1 MGMEN
6 NTENLLREITV
17 LDLADEKASFCSK
30 FLGYMGARVIK
41 IEQPGGDPSR
51 NIGPFIH
58 GIPHPE
64 KSLFFWYHN
73 TNKLGITLNLDHS
86 AGRDIFGK
94 LVRSADIVVETFPPG
109 YLRDIGLDFES
120 LCTIN
125 RRIILVSVTGYG
137 QDGPRSNLP
146 SCDLIA
152 SAMGG
157 QMYVSGAPSTPPLKP
172 FGEQSYY
179 IASLT
184 AVIGILLALRERRRN
199 ARGEHIDISLQ
210 EATISTL
217 EHVMIRYFHEYEIP
231 ERTGSLTWNN
241 EFCIVPCKDGF
252 ILITLFRQW
261 ESLVEWLESEGMAD
275 DLLDE
280 RWNDE
285 QYRLSHLDHIV
296 AVMKRWAQTHTK
308 EELFQMGQG
317 MGFPWA
323 PVSGLR
329 EVAESPQLRERG
341 FFVPIDHPEL
351 DTTIL
356 YPRLPYICTP
366 PMNMKQR
373 RAPLIGEDT
382 ARVLQGEL
390 GLSNKE
396 LQRLARQ
403 GTI

>member
-1 MGMEN
+1 MRKGTN
-6 NTENLLREITV
+6 KLLRGITV

-30 FLGYMGARVIK
+30 LLADMGARVIK

-51 NIGPFIH
+51 TIGPFFNDT
-58 GIPHPE
+58 PQPE

-73 TNKLGITLNLDHS
+73 TNKLGITLNLEHN
-86 AGRDIFGK
+86 AGRDIFHK
-94 LVRSADIVVETFPPG
+94 LLTNADIVVETFPPG
-109 YLRDIGLDFES
+109 RLRDLGLDFES
-120 LCTIN
+120 LGRIN
-125 RRIILVSVTGYG
+125 PRVILVSVTGYG
-137 QDGPRSNLP
+137 QEGPRRHLP

-157 QMYVSGAPSTPPLKP
+157 QMYVSGSPTTAPLKP

-179 IASLT
+179 TASLT
-184 AVIGILLALRERRRN
+184 AVIGTLLALRKRRRTGKG
-199 ARGEHIDISLQ
+199 AHLDISLQ
-210 EATISTL
+210 EAAISTL
-217 EHVMIRYFHEYEIP
+217 EHVMVRYFHDHMIP
-231 ERTGSLTWNN
+231 KRTGSLSWNH

-252 ILITLFRQW
+252 MLLTLLRQW
-261 ESLVEWLESEGMAD
+261 ESLLEWLDSEGMAD
-275 DLLDE
+275 DLRDE
-280 RWNDE
+280 KWNDE
-285 QYRLSHLDHIV
+285 QYRLHHLDHIV
-296 AVMKRWAQTHTK
+296 AVVKRWAQTHTK
-308 EELFQMGQG
+308 EELLQMGQA

-323 PVSGLR
+323 PVSSLR

-341 FFVPIDHPEL
+341 FFVLIAHPEL
-351 DTTIL
+351 GTAIP

-366 PMNMKQR
+366 PMTMSQR

-390 GLSNKE
+390 GLSEEE

>member
-1 MGMEN
+1 MRKGAN
-6 NTENLLREITV
+6 NFLSGITV

-30 FLGYMGARVIK
+30 LLADMGSRVIK
-41 IEQPGGDPSR
+41 IEQPCGDPSR
-51 NIGPFIH
+51 EIGPFFH
-58 GIPHPE
+58 GSPHPE
-64 KSLFFWYHN
+64 KSLLFWYHN
-73 TNKLGITLNLDHS
+73 TNKLGITLNLEHS
-86 AGRDIFGK
+86 AGRDIFRK
-94 LVRSADIVVETFPPG
+94 LVKNADIIVETFPPG
-109 YLRDIGLDFES
+109 YLADIGLDFES
-120 LCTIN
+120 LCRVN
-125 RRIILVSVTGYG
+125 PRVILASVTGYG
-137 QDGPRSNLP
+137 QDGPRRHFP

-152 SAMGG
+152 SATGG

-179 IASLT
+179 AASLN
-184 AVIGILLALRERRRN
+184 AAIGILLALRERRRN
-199 ARGEHIDISLQ
+199 GRGEHIDISLQ
-210 EATISTL
+210 EAAISTL
-217 EHVMIRYFHEYEIP
+217 EHVMVRYFHDHEIP

-241 EFCIVPCKDGF
+241 EFCVVPCRDGF
-252 ILITLFRQW
+252 ILLTLFRQW
-261 ESLVEWLESEGMAD
+261 EVLIGWLDSDGMAD
-275 DLLDE
+275 DLRDE

-296 AVMKRWAQTHTK
+296 AVVKQWAQTHTK
-308 EELFQMGQG
+308 EELLQMGQA

-323 PVSGLR
+323 SVSGLR

-351 DTTIL
+351 GTAIL

-382 ARVLQGEL
+382 ARVLQGEV
-390 GLSNKE
+390 GLSDEE
-396 LQRLARQ
+396 LQKLARQ